1 MYFHKVAHKIARRM
15 FETYALNLINRC
27 EREPAMN
34 DHERGD
40 ITHDHILTRPNQLKT
55 DGHEAIFEL

>member
-1 MYFHKVAHKIARRM
+1 MYFHKVAYKITGRT
-15 FETYALNLINRC
+15 FETYVLNLINRC

-40 ITHDHILTRPNQLKT
+40 ITHDRILT
-55 DGHEAIFEL
+55 